1 MARIA
6 RLLVMLLFVAG
17 AGLWA
22 ATWWREQASPPG
34 ALGVAVP
41 GGVEVGGKFTLVAAD
56 GHSVSDTDF
65 RGRFMLVYFGYIF
78 CPDVCPT
85 ELQAVSASLALLG
98 DQAAK
103 VTPIFITID
112 PERDTPQA
120 IGEYTRLFDD
130 RLIGLTGTA
139 SQIAQAAKV
148 TPIFITI
155 DPERDTPQAIGEY
168 TRLFDDRLI
177 GLTGTASQIA
187 QAAKAYRTYY
197 ARVEPKA
204 GGTYLM
210 DHSSFLYL
218 MGPDGKFRALIKPGS
233 TPEDIA
239 ALLRAQLARS

>member
-22 ATWWREQASPPG
+22 ATWWREQASPPV
-34 ALGVAVP
+34 ALGVAIP

-139 SQIAQAAKV
+139 SQIAQAAK
-148 TPIFITI
+148 
-155 DPERDTPQAIGEY
+155 
-168 TRLFDDRLI
+168 
-177 GLTGTASQIA
+177 
-187 QAAKAYRTYY
+187 AYRTYY